1 VALPPE
7 NLGTT
12 CSPRTTPIDAD
23 LGHGAPGAPGAP
35 GAMAV
40 ENGLAEVV

>member
-23 LGHGAPGAPGAP
+23 LGHGAPGAPGA
-35 GAMAV
+35 MAV